1 MPAVK
6 RKAESPPELFT
17 DDHDPVTHFYDRA
30 MYLYN
35 IFMRSSFYTAR
46 KLQSLWDKKYRHI
59 LRQIYDNHENAL
71 KNERFHREIEQVEFK
86 KKEIYCAKMTNDLI
100 KFQRVLTYWKNVFVS
115 ESGGGSINSEITDKL
130 IARTCEELCEALE
143 PFRMMM
149 IYFQF
154 AYLDKQQ

>member
-6 RKAESPPELFT
+6 RKAESPP
-17 DDHDPVTHFYDRA
+17 DHGHDLVTHCYDRA

-35 IFMRSSFYTAR
+35 LFMRSSFHCTAR
-46 KLQSLWDKKYRHI
+46 KVQSLWDKKYRHI

-71 KNERFHREIEQVEFK
+71 KNERFHHEIEQIEFK
-86 KKEIYCAKMTNDLI
+86 KKERYCTKMTNDLI

-115 ESGGGSINSEITDKL
+115 ESGGGSINSEITDEL